1 MRDLHFSC
9 DKSIDNCVYFLAVST
24 KPFDN
29 RSFDERNDKHCLIY
43 VKKEDS
49 VVFVKDK
56 IIKPE
61 DLEEEEFPRLIKYAA
76 GIVQE
81 KDYEVVYGVIERSN
95 QVWKIHWIK
104 NEATLGHLVFC
115 IVRPKNQE

>member
-9 DKSIDNCVYFLAVST
+9 DKSIGNGVYFLAVST

-29 RSFDERNDKHCLIY
+29 RSFDKRNDKHCLIY
-43 VKKEDS
+43 VKEEDS

-61 DLEEEEFPRLIKYAA
+61 DLEEEEFSRLIKYAA
-76 GIVQE
+76 GMMQE
-81 KDYEVVYGVIERSN
+81 NDYEIVYGVIKKSN
-95 QVWKIHWIK
+95 QGWKIHWM
-104 NEATLGHLVFC
+104 ERAFTGHRIFC
-115 IVRPKNQE
+115 LVRPKNQE